1 MKADIIVVVLQVGKG
16 TPEDTVKELAEA
28 EANKRS
34 LRPVRGF
41 RFMERKQSSFSP
53 NVEEL
58 FFAGKGVKP

>member
-16 TPEDTVKELAEA
+16 TPAEDVKELAEA

-34 LRPVRGF
+34 LRPVQGF
-41 RFMERKQSSFSP
+41 RFMERKQSAFHA

>member
-1 MKADIIVVVLQVGKG
+1 MKSDIIVIVLQVGKG
-16 TPEDTVKELAEA
+16 TDPATVLPLAEA

-34 LRPVRGF
+34 AKPVQDF
-41 RFMERKQSSFSP
+41 KFMERKQSAFHT

>member
-1 MKADIIVVVLQVGKG
+1 MKADIIVIVLQVGKG

-34 LRPVRGF
+34 LRPVQDF
-41 RFMERKQSSFSP
+41 RFMERRQSAFHT